1 MGGARMRRS
10 ASATDLTSTRASSQQ
25 RKPFPFE
32 NRLPSG
38 SEWNGFISG
47 MPRLQ
52 ASVETHLLGIALDR
66 YKDYCRAAGLPG
78 ANQIDQAVQKRL
90 LLEIYGLA
98 SRQCTEVLKQ
108 RRQLGGN
115 VAGASDVLR
124 DGHPKAY
131 GDEMYASAC
140 SNLAYSIS
148 KHCTTYYQI
157 ADIDTFARGQLIS
170 MDPHGAKVD
179 RNVAGRLI
187 YFTQEQALHHRVII
201 HGGKLY
207 VDDGSAVR
215 AVDTTQMTLSAG
227 NTAHQGGERNN
238 YDWASN
244 TFGPTLG
251 VAGFAMTLNRDLF
264 VHGGHSI
271 RGRDGAAYSFYHS
284 SYVSGEDVVCTGCLT
299 VENGKLLYINNWSG
313 HYRPSPQ
320 QVQIVL
326 ESLRVRGVD
335 VSRVIVQYKTAGG
348 GDVQSGD
355 HFLRLQTSNPGR
367 AADPTT
373 VWLRN
378 HVSEVGQKFVAK
390 IKRVVI
396 DYNRE
401 KEGFRGYKIRRKS
414 AESKAIGSFLAAYF
428 STGNPDANSLFSL
441 ILYLVGHMAESMR
454 PQVEQMLSSFGSQ
467 QPLPAVKLRQSS
479 TLCRRLTD
487 EVNRYHDMIRN

>member
-1 MGGARMRRS
+1 M
-10 ASATDLTSTRASSQQ
+10 ASSVVCPGFKRVSKPICWESHLIAIRTTAEQPACLEQTKSTR
-25 RKPFPFE
+25 P
-32 NRLPSG
+32 
-38 SEWNGFISG
+38 
-47 MPRLQ
+47 
-52 ASVETHLLGIALDR
+52 
-66 YKDYCRAAGLPG
+66 
-78 ANQIDQAVQKRL
+78 
-90 LLEIYGLA
+90 
-98 SRQCTEVLKQ
+98 CTEVLKQ

-115 VAGASDVLR
+115 IAGASDVLR

-284 SYVSGEDVVCTGCLT
+284 SYVSGEDVVCT
-299 VENGKLLYINNWSG
+299 
-313 HYRPSPQ
+313 
-320 QVQIVL
+320 
-326 ESLRVRGVD
+326 ESCSTSITGAATIGLPL
-335 VSRVIVQYKTAGG
+335 SRC
-348 GDVQSGD
+348 
-355 HFLRLQTSNPGR
+355 R
-367 AADPTT
+367 
-373 VWLRN
+373 
-378 HVSEVGQKFVAK
+378 
-390 IKRVVI
+390 
-396 DYNRE
+396 
-401 KEGFRGYKIRRKS
+401 
-414 AESKAIGSFLAAYF
+414 SFL
-428 STGNPDANSLFSL
+428 SRS
-441 ILYLVGHMAESMR
+441 V
-454 PQVEQMLSSFGSQ
+454 
-467 QPLPAVKLRQSS
+467 
-479 TLCRRLTD
+479 
-487 EVNRYHDMIRN
+487 